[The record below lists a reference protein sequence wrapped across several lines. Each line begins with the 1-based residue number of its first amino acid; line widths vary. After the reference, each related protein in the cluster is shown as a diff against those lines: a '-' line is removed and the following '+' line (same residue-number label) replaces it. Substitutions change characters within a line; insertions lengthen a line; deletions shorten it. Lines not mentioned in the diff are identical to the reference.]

1 MQKKKILKL
10 ANHPLHMMKK
20 ESTTVEEVVVS
31 GSSQKRAQKRLAIR
45 FTCICNEEDIFYRQ
59 VDHPDMV
66 MSEYTKP
73 AKK

>member
-1 MQKKKILKL
+1 
-10 ANHPLHMMKK
+10 MKK
-20 ESTTVEEVVVS
+20 MSTTIEEVVVS

-45 FTCICNEEDIFYRQ
+45 YTCICNEEDVFYRQ

-73 AKK
+73 VKK